1 MARLSPSV
9 LSKKMH
15 EGGQL
20 QDELTPR
27 LDPCYEQELE
37 GSWTHKETEYAVV

>member
-27 LDPCYEQELE
+27 LDPCYARGLE
-37 GSWTHKETEYAVV
+37 GSWTRKETEYVIT